1 MKPEVAAAFSTLES
15 VVRQESDCA
24 GSLSCAT
31 CARAGVQLPECV
43 ARDRIRAALK
53 AAPDPEEVALL
64 RAVRSEAEPLSCY
77 SPALRAALHDLAAWQ
92 DGA

>member
-1 MKPEVAAAFSTLES
+1 VRDYENKLE
-15 VVRQESDCA
+15 
-24 GSLSCAT
+24 
-31 CARAGVQLPECV
+31 
-43 ARDRIRAALK
+43 